1 MKTITLLIAIWG
13 IACAIAFGQEQ
24 QTQKEV
30 YPQQASI
37 EHNEAVKTFS
47 RDFVTAF
54 PAFNGLN
61 SLGSSLS
68 GINNTANINMMGSD
82 NIAGISQRGYNILG
96 GINIEGDNNTTQLT
110 QMGLNLSSNINIEGN
125 FNEFGMTQ
133 LGIGLQNN
141 VQISGSNLQFNAL
154 QTNFGFQLQQQGM
167 GSIPLSIQTT
177 GRSVPII
184 IQNN

>member
-1 MKTITLLIAIWG
+1 MKNITSLIAIWG
-13 IACAIAFGQEQ
+13 LAFTMAFAQDKG
-24 QTQKEV
+24 TNSEV
-30 YPQQASI
+30 YPEQASI
-37 EHNEAVKTFS
+37 EHNEAVKNFS

-54 PAFNGLN
+54 PAFSGLN
-61 SLGSSLS
+61 SLGGILS
-68 GINNTANINMMGSD
+68 GMENSASINMAGSD

-96 GINIEGDNNTTQLT
+96 RINIEGDNNNMQLIQT
-110 QMGLNLSSNINIEGN
+110 GLNLSSNISIDGN

-133 LGIGLQNN
+133 LGVGLQNN
-141 VQISGSNLQFNAL
+141 IQISGSNLQFNAL
-154 QTNFGFQLQQQGM
+154 HTNFGFQLQQQGM